1 MSARI
6 LPRVSPRRSTAR
18 RRQSVDAL
26 RAAHVR
32 DYQQLFNRVSL
43 HLGPSAAAPT
53 DERVRGFAAGGDPGL
68 AALYFQ
74 FGRYLLIASSRPG
87 SQPANLQ
94 GIWNDSMTP
103 PWGSK
108 YTININTEMNYW
120 PAESTQSRRDASSR

>member
-1 MSARI
+1 
-6 LPRVSPRRSTAR
+6 
-18 RRQSVDAL
+18 L

-32 DYQQLFNRVSL
+32 DYQQLFNRVTL
-43 HLGPSAAAPT
+43 DLGPSLAIPT

-74 FGRYLLIASSRPG
+74 YGRSLLIASSRPG

-94 GIWNDSMTP
+94 GIWNESLSP

-120 PAESTQSRRDASSR
+120 PALSANLEETMDPLTALV